1 MLKEFTLENKTA
13 LITGGSAGIGK
24 AIALVYAEAGADVAI
39 TARGLDRLEE
49 AADEIRKLGHKVVA
63 IQADVSDRQQ
73 VDDLVA
79 KATAELGRID
89 VLVNNVGSGGGAFPV
104 APLPDPPTRPQ
115 LGFRNPRD
123 WTVGMSDEVWH
134 TVLNRNMGSTFFCCR
149 AVVPAMLE
157 RRSGK
162 VINIGSTN
170 GTMAYPYNAAYQSA
184 KAGLKIMTK
193 VMAAEWGRY
202 NVNVNVI
209 QPGWYVTEATRP
221 AFENPEMADWAKEQ
235 TAWLPLRRL
244 TDTRD
249 LGLLA
254 LYLGCS
260 ASDWMTGQVI
270 SLDGGETLIVG

>member
-39 TARGLDRLEE
+39 TARGLERLDQ

-63 IQADVSDRQQ
+63 IQADVSERQQ
-73 VDDLVA
+73 VDEMVS
-79 KATAELGRID
+79 KATEELGRID
-89 VLVNNVGSGGGAFPV
+89 VLVNNVGSGGGTFAV
-104 APLPDPPTRPQ
+104 APLPDPPERPP
-115 LGFRNPRD
+115 LGYTNPRD
-123 WTVGMSDEVWH
+123 ITVGMSDEFWH
-134 TVLNRNMGSTFFCCR
+134 GVLNRNMGSTFYCCR

-170 GTMAYPYNAAYQSA
+170 GTMAYPYGAAYQSA
-184 KAGLKIMTK
+184 KAGLKMMTK

-209 QPGWYVTEATRP
+209 QPGFFVTEATRRL
-221 AFENPEMADWAKEQ
+221 FETPEYADWANEQ
-235 TAWLPLRRL
+235 LAWLPMRRL
-244 TDTRD
+244 ADTRD

-254 LYLGCS
+254 LYLACS

-270 SLDGGETLIVG
+270 SLDGGETAIVG